1 MVTNAKAVEA
11 AGLGGLGEVA
21 DVAEIQHEIGRWMNL
36 GDTPV
41 MDHANKFDG
50 HDVRSFVNVAAGA
63 SRCGPGLPQPSGRHG
78 ALVVADQPGC
88 PLPRRFS

>member
-11 AGLGGLGEVA
+11 AGGGLGGVA

-41 MDHANKFDG
+41 MDHANK
-50 HDVRSFVNVAAGA
+50 
-63 SRCGPGLPQPSGRHG
+63 L
-78 ALVVADQPGC
+78 
-88 PLPRRFS
+88 